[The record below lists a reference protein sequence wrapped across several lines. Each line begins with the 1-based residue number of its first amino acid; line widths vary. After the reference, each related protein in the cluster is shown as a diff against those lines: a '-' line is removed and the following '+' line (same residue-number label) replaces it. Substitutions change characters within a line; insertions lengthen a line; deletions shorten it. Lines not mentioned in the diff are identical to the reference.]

1 MSEASISLPRAIPR
15 QGPIRVAGDDR
26 LVRAAAQ
33 GNERAFAA
41 IYERHHQGLYRYCRS
56 ILGNG
61 PDAQDALQNTMLKA
75 LRALPGER
83 RDLALKPWLYR
94 IAHNEAISML
104 RRRAGDASIDEV
116 GDVLDTRGD
125 DAAARDRLRT
135 LVSDLAQLPE
145 RQRSA
150 LVMRELSGLSYRE
163 LGAALDTSPAAAK
176 QAVYEAREGLQA
188 LSEGREMECEAARRS
203 ISARDRRI
211 LRGRKLRAHLRSCDG
226 CRAFELAI
234 RSRRADLAA
243 LAPPLQAAAAAAL
256 LDGIIGG
263 GGGGTGG
270 GGLVA
275 LLTGAAGKTA
285 AGSAALKATVAA
297 VTVAVGVGT
306 YEVVE
311 HHGVQIGGSAEAG
324 SATPSEASPGSPTTI
339 AQKPQSGS
347 ASKSAHDGWTGGGSA
362 DRTPASAGNGSQQAQ
377 GLDSPGNSESTSH
390 ATPGHGGALPRDGGS
405 PSGLGAENPAWHGG
419 NPPGLQGATPPAQG
433 GSPPGLDGGTPTG
446 QGGSPPGLDGGAIPT
461 PGETPAGP
469 GGTAPAQG
477 GNPPELAGGAPQALS
492 GAPLGPTESPPGS
505 GD

>member
-15 QGPIRVAGDDR
+15 QGPIRVARDDR

-83 RDLALKPWLYR
+83 RELALKPWLYR

-125 DAAARDRLRT
+125 DAAATDRLRT

-211 LRGRKLRAHLRSCDG
+211 DRKS
-226 CRAFELAI
+226 
-234 RSRRADLAA
+234 
-243 LAPPLQAAAAAAL
+243 
-256 LDGIIGG
+256 
-263 GGGGTGG
+263 
-270 GGLVA
+270 
-275 LLTGAAGKTA
+275 
-285 AGSAALKATVAA
+285 
-297 VTVAVGVGT
+297 
-306 YEVVE
+306 VV
-311 HHGVQIGGSAEAG
+311 
-324 SATPSEASPGSPTTI
+324 
-339 AQKPQSGS
+339 
-347 ASKSAHDGWTGGGSA
+347 
-362 DRTPASAGNGSQQAQ
+362 
-377 GLDSPGNSESTSH
+377 
-390 ATPGHGGALPRDGGS
+390 
-405 PSGLGAENPAWHGG
+405 
-419 NPPGLQGATPPAQG
+419 
-433 GSPPGLDGGTPTG
+433 
-446 QGGSPPGLDGGAIPT
+446 
-461 PGETPAGP
+461 
-469 GGTAPAQG
+469 
-477 GNPPELAGGAPQALS
+477 
-492 GAPLGPTESPPGS
+492 
-505 GD
+505 